1 MAAVAAPLQAA
12 VKAKRAPAAQ
22 DIFLLQLV
30 RVTAD
35 AALLGASIMGG
46 SLVARL
52 IKSPNMLGP
61 ICAVVA
67 MIDIWGVLFAGPVS
81 QIIEKAPQVAQKA
94 MPSLPAAGA
103 LAKGAEYAIQPL
115 QIGVGDY
122 LFLGLLFAALHLN
135 GMNWR
140 GAAKLAIPFIFVT
153 LMLVVFVGH
162 MPGLLPIGLAVALPN
177 WKYFQFTRDE
187 KFALLWAGILVVIL
201 SIGAYIAVQ
210 KALPEKTISAT
221 DGHR

>member
-35 AALLGASIMGG
+35 AAFLGASIMGG

-81 QIIEKAPQVAQKA
+81 QIIEKAPEVAQKA

-153 LMLVVFVGH
+153 LMVVVFVGP
-162 MPGLLPIGLAVALPN
+162 MPGLSADWPRCRVAELEVFSIHTRRKICLAVGRNFSCYSQHRRLYRRA
-177 WKYFQFTRDE
+177 KSV
-187 KFALLWAGILVVIL
+187 AGKETNF
-201 SIGAYIAVQ
+201 S
-210 KALPEKTISAT
+210 PS
-221 DGHR
+221 R